1 MSVHRKSIPYLLLL
15 PLFAFISA
23 FLFYP
28 IIRAIYMAFTY
39 NNMLDPNNIGAF
51 AGLANFS
58 SIIRGSLF
66 VVVFRNTIVYTLGV
80 VAGSI
85 GLGMISALLL
95 NQTFIG
101 RKVARTL
108 NMLPWAVPP
117 VAAGLMWIYMFNP
130 QAGII
135 NFVLQ
140 SLNFISGTKGWLDN
154 MNLAM
159 LSVLIVKTWLLYPFT
174 MVVILGA
181 LQSIEKDQVDAA
193 LLDGAK
199 PVQVFWYIKI
209 PEIRSVI
216 DVLILLETI
225 WAVRDF
231 AIIYVL
237 TEGGPAHATDTLAIQ
252 TYIAAFAGLDFGRAA
267 AFGVAMLIMS
277 MVFAFIYL
285 RYTQWKEQT

>member
-1 MSVHRKSIPYLLLL
+1 
-15 PLFAFISA
+15 
-23 FLFYP
+23 
-28 IIRAIYMAFTY
+28 MAFTY

-58 SIIRGSLF
+58 SIIRGGLF
-66 VVVFRNTIVYTLGV
+66 VVVFWNTIVYTLGV

-140 SLNFISGTKGWLDN
+140 SLNLISGTKGWLDN

-159 LSVLIVKTWLLYPFT
+159 LSVLIVKIWLLYPF
-174 MVVILGA
+174 
-181 LQSIEKDQVDAA
+181 
-193 LLDGAK
+193 
-199 PVQVFWYIKI
+199 
-209 PEIRSVI
+209 
-216 DVLILLETI
+216 
-225 WAVRDF
+225 
-231 AIIYVL
+231 
-237 TEGGPAHATDTLAIQ
+237 
-252 TYIAAFAGLDFGRAA
+252 
-267 AFGVAMLIMS
+267 
-277 MVFAFIYL
+277 
-285 RYTQWKEQT
+285 